1 MSSLSYEKLQQ
12 RHEMMVQ
19 SYNDFIT
26 DLREDGPDE
35 EVEGLSSDFLE
46 HFKVVVKA
54 KTLDKFSPLSF
65 YWVNLVDN
73 LVYVLQMWQDGDEEG
88 LTDFWTEGEFS
99 SAFMDLSKED
109 EHVLTITEK
118 LMPLLEGQVLG
129 FYHWHL
135 SAHHKAKENPT
146 LYQLVPDLGDHDLGI
161 RVGEKHMVA
170 PPDSH
175 PDSPSLPFW
184 SKSFSDGMVSIDDD
198 GGELVGGI
206 QELPFVKLDEKIVTI
221 KGATPALDKNISVY
235 SERIERA
242 LEIIKKYSPRSF
254 AALQTFTESIIL
266 IDEPGVVSYSL
277 QSLPGYS
284 NINVLERDFV
294 DLIDDLVHEN
304 GHHALN
310 AVLNAEELIEE
321 DDDKIFWSP
330 WRRALRPIRGMFH
343 GYLTFFWAYALFS
356 DLERNKVLGLTD
368 QEMQKVRL
376 RFAEEFIMLEFC
388 HDQLE
393 AANKMG
399 KVLPLGME
407 LINEVRAILNDEREF
422 VTSII
427 ANKLTMDDAKAISKL
442 QEDLASAHKK
452 YLGSFVN

>member
-19 SYNDFIT
+19 SYNDFIS
-26 DLREDGPDE
+26 DLREDGPDD

-46 HFKVVVKA
+46 HFKVVIKA
-54 KTLDKFSPLSF
+54 KTLDNFSPLSF

-88 LTDFWTEGEFS
+88 LSDFWTEGEFA
-99 SAFMDLSKED
+99 SAFMDLAKEEED
-109 EHVLTITEK
+109 VLSITEK

-184 SKSFSDGMVSIDDD
+184 NKSFSDGMVSIDDD
-198 GGELVGGI
+198 GGELVGGM
-206 QELPFVKLDEKIVTI
+206 QELPFVNLDNKVVSI
-221 KGATPALDKNISVY
+221 KGATPDLDRTISDQVA
-235 SERIERA
+235 RIERA
-242 LEIIKKYSPRSF
+242 LDIIKKYSPRCF
-254 AALQTFTESIIL
+254 AALETFTESIVL

-284 NINVLERDFV
+284 NINVVERDFV

-356 DLERNKVLGLTD
+356 DLERNQVQGLAD
-368 QEMQKVRL
+368 QELQKIRL
-376 RFAEEFIMLEFC
+376 RFVEEFIMLQFC
-388 HDQLE
+388 HDQLD
-393 AANKMG
+393 AAHKMG
-399 KVLPLGME
+399 KILPLGME
-407 LINEVRAILNDEREF
+407 LVNEVRAILADEQDF
-422 VTSII
+422 VESII
-427 ANKLTMDDAKAISKL
+427 STKLGAEDVKAVSALKE
-442 QEDLASAHKK
+442 QLATAHKK
-452 YLGSFVN
+452 YLSSFVG